1 MKTRGRGRAKP
12 SFIPPPP
19 PPDLRHSAAGG
30 ATPTPASPAAAPP
43 PLAAAES
50 SAGVG
55 RSSAAADLLNDRSC
69 QQSAVGAVNCF
80 LAARA
85 VTFLIKTAL
94 PSAKD
99 ITAIFNFVISQL
111 DYPNPKMEEDL
122 PVLLRSLNCP
132 FKVNKS
138 ALPTP
143 ATPHAWPTFVTVL
156 HWLVQIASYNDH
168 LASKSRSF
176 GDSNSMDEYALQSYL
191 HFIGGDDD
199 AVDALDR
206 EFVDKLEQERNNL
219 AENVKSLEKNAV
231 ELEARVE
238 KLRMGPSDR
247 ELREQEKSVLEED
260 VKKFN
265 MIIGEIMGRIPVLE
279 KELEEKKEL
288 RVKEEEEG
296 RIRKENEELKKTIQ
310 MQTFN
315 SRDVERMKELQ
326 AVEGEIADAEIERN
340 KYKEKCWDL
349 DRTLALKFKEQEE
362 LAKEC
367 NKAVWK
373 LKLGSDYQFVL
384 NAKGSTPAEVM
395 GIDSKSTLK
404 LVLDSHA
411 DDINRSSVEKLEK
424 LILLQ
429 QQSKKITARIEEKR
443 NCVAQLHSR
452 VGENFAQLEGQM
464 HLVKQEMEEYI
475 HRCVLEVQRMVE
487 DVEVEAHNLNI
498 VEREAAEVLK
508 TSKRKQQEAIRESE
522 EEIQKCAFK
531 LFSLVDMVS
540 KHKKYMEC
548 KISEMKTCLL
558 ETTNTISADYR
569 ASLPTNELSDL
580 KHVNCQKQKAV
591 QYPL

>member
-1 MKTRGRGRAKP
+1 MKSRGRGRAKP

-19 PPDLRHSAAGG
+19 PPDLRQFGG
-30 ATPTPASPAAAPP
+30 GGRDSDASFA
-43 PLAAAES
+43 S
-50 SAGVG
+50 SRPSSVGIG
-55 RSSAAADLLNDRSC
+55 RSSAAADLLNDRSY
-69 QQSAVGAVNCF
+69 QQSAVRAVNCF

-85 VTFLIKTAL
+85 FPVLIKTAL

-138 ALPTP
+138 ALRTP

-176 GDSNSMDEYALQSYL
+176 GDSNTMDEYALQSYL

-206 EFVDKLEQERNNL
+206 EFVEKLEQERNNL
-219 AENVKSLEKNAV
+219 AQNVKSLEKNAA

-238 KLRMGPSDR
+238 KLRTGPSER

-265 MIIGEIMGRIPVLE
+265 TIIGEITGRIPVLE
-279 KELEEKKEL
+279 KELEEKKKEL

-296 RIRKENEELKKTIQ
+296 RIRQENEELKKTIQ
-310 MQTFN
+310 LQTFN
-315 SRDVERMKELQ
+315 SRDVERMKKELQ

-340 KYKEKCWDL
+340 KYEEKCWDL
-349 DRTLALKFKEQEE
+349 DRTLAVKFKELEE

-367 NKAVWK
+367 NKAVRK
-373 LKLGSDYQFVL
+373 LKLSSDYQYVL

-395 GIDSKSTLK
+395 GIDYKSTLK
-404 LVLDSHA
+404 LALDSHA
-411 DDINRSSVEKLEK
+411 DDINKSSVEKLEE

-429 QQSKKITARIEEKR
+429 QQSKEIAARIEEKR
-443 NCVAQLHSR
+443 NRVAQLHSR
-452 VGENFAQLEGQM
+452 VGELEGQM
-464 HLVKQEMEEYI
+464 NLVKQEMQDYI
-475 HRCVLEVQRMVE
+475 HRCVLEVQRMVD
-487 DVEVEAHNLNI
+487 DVEVEAHNLTI

-508 TSKRKQQEAIRESE
+508 TSKIKQQEAIRESE
-522 EEIQKCAFK
+522 EEIQKCAVE

-540 KHKKYMEC
+540 KHKEYMEC
-548 KISEMKTCLL
+548 KISEMKTSLS
-558 ETTNTISADYR
+558 ETANAISADYR
-569 ASLPTNELSDL
+569 GSLPAQMSS
-580 KHVNCQKQKAV
+580 VI
-591 QYPL
+591 